1 MKTWKFLS
9 PTKVRF
15 GIGVTSEVGFFF
27 KKNKIGKI
35 LVVTDAGLLKVG
47 IVDKVTKVLD
57 EENLKYEIFDKTEP
71 EPPVDNVYDALAVFR
86 EKSCEGCL
94 GLGGG
99 SSMDVAKAVAMAA
112 NNGDQFVEYAG
123 IGKVPNKGKPLV
135 LIPTTSG
142 TGSEVSVFSVM
153 TANEAKTVVVD
164 ENIAADAAFV
174 DPLLTKSL
182 PPHVTAATGMDALC
196 HHIESFLS
204 VNSFHF
210 CEKICLE
217 GIGTVAK
224 YLRKAVGNPD
234 NLEARYWMSY
244 ASMLGGY
251 VMNMTDGAAA
261 IHALAFALGVQ
272 YHVPHGLS
280 NSLMLPKTLAA
291 VAPSEHEKIAQIGA
305 LFGVKTEG
313 VPPYEVVGKT
323 IEAIERLIDDIRL
336 PKKISE
342 VGATESDLD
351 VLTEKALSQTRVL
364 GHSTFRLTRD
374 EIKQIFKDSL

>member
-1 MKTWKFLS
+1 MKTWKFFS

-15 GIGVTSEVGFFF
+15 GNGVTSEVGSYF
-27 KKNKIGKI
+27 KKNEIRKVLLI
-35 LVVTDAGLLKVG
+35 TDAGLVKAG

-57 EENLKYEIFDKTEP
+57 EENLKFEIFDKTDP

-86 EKSCEGCL
+86 EKGCEGCL

-99 SSMDVAKAVAMAA
+99 SAMDVAKAVAMAA

-123 IGKVPNKGKPLV
+123 IGKVPNKGKSLV
-135 LIPTTSG
+135 LLPTTSG

-164 ENIAADAAFV
+164 ENIAADVAFV
-174 DPLLTKSL
+174 DPLLTRSL
-182 PPHVTAATGMDALC
+182 PPHITAATGMDALC

-217 GIGTVAK
+217 GIGTIAT

-251 VMNMTDGAAA
+251 AMNMTDGAAA
-261 IHALAFALGVQ
+261 IHALGFALGVQ

-291 VAPSEHEKIAQIGA
+291 VAPSEQEKIAQIGA
-305 LFGVKTEG
+305 SFGVKIEG
-313 VPPYEVVGKT
+313 MSPYEVVEKT
-323 IEAIERLIDDIRL
+323 IEAIERLVDDIRL
-336 PKKISE
+336 PRKISE

-351 VLTEKALSQTRVL
+351 VLTKKTLAQTRVL
-364 GHSTFRLTRD
+364 EHSTFRLTED